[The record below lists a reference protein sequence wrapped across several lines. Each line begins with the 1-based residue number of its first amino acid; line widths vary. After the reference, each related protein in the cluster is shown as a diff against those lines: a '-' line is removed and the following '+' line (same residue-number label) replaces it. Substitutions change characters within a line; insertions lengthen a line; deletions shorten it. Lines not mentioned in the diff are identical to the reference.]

1 VLLALLDKL
10 QAKGDVLAK
19 FDLAKT
25 FFGDK
30 FETDL
35 RNGVDV
41 IDVIG
46 KMRAALDGL
55 QSAGGERIIPQ
66 SEIQNAQRM
75 QAELNEINNKLSS
88 GMAPILERIASFEQE
103 GLQKLIEIKGAWADI
118 VVVIGR
124 AVTSIDFM

>member
-1 VLLALLDKL
+1 VLLGLLDKL

-35 RNGVDV
+35 RNGV
-41 IDVIG
+41 DVIG